1 MFIYSYDCVCESL
14 SMLLDMRSRSENR
27 YGSGVFVL
35 STSFIYFY
43 FVTGLRAMMGKISA
57 TGSERGN
64 GFDLSLFMI
73 SERICHSMES
83 RTFHIYIGIQQK
95 IPGKESINHFA
106 QLVPWHPHD
115 LPRTTYYLF
124 LSSTHFFPIFSGRQR
139 IPSQGQIPDRGVHGF
154 PFASRCSCQRC
165 PCFCASPLAW
175 TMLLGLGACFSCRL
189 SWTSCCLF
197 PGCHAVLILPLVVF
211 LSLATL
217 AVLSMHYDLTFNFA
231 LVSLGMM

>member
-95 IPGKESINHFA
+95 IPGKESNQPLCTACAMASAWSTQNHLLLISFINTF
-106 QLVPWHPHD
+106 LSDILWP
-115 LPRTTYYLF
+115 TTY
-124 LSSTHFFPIFSGRQR
+124 SKSG
-139 IPSQGQIPDRGVHGF
+139 SDSWSRG
-154 PFASRCSCQRC
+154 P
-165 PCFCASPLAW
+165 
-175 TMLLGLGACFSCRL
+175 RL
-189 SWTSCCLF
+189 SF
-197 PGCHAVLILPLVVF
+197 RIKVF
-211 LSLATL
+211 LSK
-217 AVLSMHYDLTFNFA
+217 
-231 LVSLGMM
+231 VSLLLCFSVSMDDATWLGSLF